1 MDAVAE
7 MPVAVMP
14 PRYVRPVAFER
25 MTGITPKAV
34 ERKCQSGAWIEGQE
48 YIKGP
53 DGLIYVDLKGY
64 ERWVE
69 KAPGLR
75 SGKKASG

>member
-1 MDAVAE
+1 MDHVAE
-7 MPVAVMP
+7 QPVTVMP

-34 ERKCQSGAWIEGQE
+34 ERKRQSGEWVDGKEF
-48 YIKGP
+48 IKGP
-53 DGLIYVDLKGY
+53 DGLIYVDLVGY
-64 ERWVE
+64 VKWVE